1 VEGGTPTLNVN
12 PKQARFCNEY
22 IVDLN
27 GKKAAIRAGY
37 QARSAHVTASR
48 LLADPKV
55 QTKVAELQEALAKR
69 TGITV
74 ERVLAEYSKLAFAN
88 MQDYITV
95 QQDGLAYLDLSKLTR
110 DQAAAIAHFTVEEE
124 SIPLYKDEDD
134 EQDEGIPIRAPRTVK
149 IKLADKKGALDS
161 IAKHLGMFLDKEQS
175 PDRAGIRFAGTLTE
189 LLAMYRQ
196 MTSKTA

>member
-1 VEGGTPTLNVN
+1 MN
-12 PKQARFCNEY
+12 PKQARFCQEY
-22 IVDLN
+22 VVDLN

-37 QARSAHVTASR
+37 AEGSAHVTASR

-55 QTKVAELQEALAKR
+55 QARIAELQQALAAK

-74 ERVLAEYSKLAFAN
+74 ERVLREYEKLAFSN
-88 MQDYITV
+88 MHDYITV
-95 QQDGLAYLDLSKLTR
+95 QDDGLAYLDLSKLTR

-124 SIPLYKDEDD
+124 DVRLYEPDDED
-134 EQDEGIPIRAPRTVK
+134 EEGASTRIRAPRTVK

-175 PDRAGIRFAGTLTE
+175 PDRGATRFAGSLAD
-189 LLAMYRQ
+189 LLALYHQ
-196 MTSKTA
+196 MTS